1 MNVRVHIC
9 AAGVHVARTLVRAL
23 YVLLWVVY
31 VVLHWAFFVYL
42 WTGMAKATHGD
53 NVCHSFSALSAGAPV
68 PSHTSSPASGISPC
82 ACDHTGLWACLESCG
97 L

>member
-1 MNVRVHIC
+1 
-9 AAGVHVARTLVRAL
+9 
-23 YVLLWVVY
+23 
-31 VVLHWAFFVYL
+31 
-42 WTGMAKATHGD
+42 MAKATHGD

-68 PSHTSSPASGISPC
+68 PPHTPSPASGISPC